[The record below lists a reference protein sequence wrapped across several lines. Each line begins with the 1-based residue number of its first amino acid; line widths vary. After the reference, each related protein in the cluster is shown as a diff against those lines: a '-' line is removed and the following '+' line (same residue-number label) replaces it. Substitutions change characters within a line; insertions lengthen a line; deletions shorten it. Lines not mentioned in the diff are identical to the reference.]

1 MKVLIIDDDP
11 DALEVAKARLSKE
24 GLDIVCAEGGVAGL
38 KAARIEG
45 PDLILLDLD
54 MPDISGFE
62 VCRNLKADA
71 ELCMIPVLFLSGST
85 TPEDK
90 IFGQDLGADDYVTKP
105 FDAFEL
111 RARVRAALRT
121 KHLQDM
127 LFEHAHIDPLTGL
140 PNRRALMER
149 LQQEWARIER
159 HAGRLSFIMADIDGF
174 KGVNDRYGHH
184 VGDKILQ
191 QVAGVLSR
199 QCRENDLPARL
210 GGDELAIVV
219 PGDNAAAAVHLAE
232 RCRREFAKTCFA
244 VRQDTFAVTAS
255 FGVADSV
262 GVTSLGAL
270 MRRADEALY
279 RAKEAGRNRV
289 QAWAENTTPGS
300 PLPIVP
306 LDPADVDSPESHLAT
321 E

>member
-1 MKVLIIDDDP
+1 MRVLIIDDDP
-11 DALEVAKARLSKE
+11 DALEVAKARLTKE
-24 GLDIVCAEGGVAGL
+24 ELDIVCVQGGVLGL
-38 KAARIEG
+38 KAARDED

-54 MPDISGFE
+54 MPDISGFD
-62 VCRNLKADA
+62 VCRSLKADP

-90 IFGQDLGADDYVTKP
+90 IVGLDLGAVDYVTKP

-159 HAGRLSFIMADIDGF
+159 HGGRLSFIMADIDGF
-174 KGVNDRYGHH
+174 KEVNDRFGHQA
-184 VGDKILQ
+184 GDKILQ
-191 QVAGVLSR
+191 QVAGALTG
-199 QCRENDLPARL
+199 QCRENDLPARF

-219 PGDNAAAAVHLAE
+219 PGDNMAAAVHLAE
-232 RCRREFAKTCFA
+232 RCRRQIAKACVA
-244 VRQDTFAVTAS
+244 VQQEMVKVTAS
-255 FGVADSV
+255 LGVADV
-262 GVTSLGAL
+262 EGVSSLGAL

-279 RAKEAGRNRV
+279 QAKKAGRNQV
-289 QAWAENTTPGS
+289 QAWTADVAAA

-306 LDPADVDSPESHLAT
+306 IDPASVDSPELHLAT

>member
-24 GLDIVCAEGGVAGL
+24 DLDIACAQGGLPGL
-38 KAARIEG
+38 KAARNEE

-54 MPDISGFE
+54 MPDISGFD
-62 VCRNLKADA
+62 VCRSLKADP

-90 IFGQDLGADDYVTKP
+90 IAGLDLGAVDYVTKP

-159 HAGRLSFIMADIDGF
+159 HCGQLSFVMADIDEF
-174 KGVNDRYGHH
+174 KSINDRLGHQA
-184 VGDKILQ
+184 GDKILQ
-191 QVAGVLSR
+191 QVAGVLAA
-199 QCRENDLPARL
+199 QCRESDLPARF
-210 GGDELAIVV
+210 GGDELAIVI
-219 PGDNAAAAVHLAE
+219 PGEDAAAAKHLAE
-232 RCRREFAKTCFA
+232 RCRREIAKTC
-244 VRQDTFAVTAS
+244 VLVQKEMISITAS
-255 FGVADSV
+255 FGVADSL
-262 GVTSLGAL
+262 GVNSLGTL
-270 MRRADEALY
+270 MRHADDALY
-279 RAKEAGRNRV
+279 EAKRGGRNCV
-289 QAWAENTTPGS
+289 HSWIEAASPA
-300 PLPIVP
+300 PLPVVP
-306 LDPADVDSPESHLAT
+306 SDTSAATSPT
-321 E
+321 MPTPMG